1 MFIGGFME
9 NRDNV
14 SKAKKEIGKKFFFVR
29 IFLTLQI
36 STVLLPQPL
45 NASEWTYGTD
55 IQTNRFSISTKSIH
69 TGFSVNNEGALAVNE
84 NYVYVFHRT
93 GEIQILNISSQEVEL
108 SQTSIPFQD
117 FAQRAF
123 GERGLPGVKGAFY
136 DQFRKTLFVSS
147 TVIINECAYL
157 GVYSIF
163 VENAMNLAQPKLI
176 FLTPNCAPIPVLS
189 ETTGDITASNRQNQP
204 NISQAGGKIVADKK
218 HRIFLSIGN
227 FGDAWRSKKV
237 LDSAKNNSK
246 DLFGKII
253 ELRDINLKEIAT
265 YRVFATGFRNPSG
278 LTVINKSGAI
288 IEVENGPEGGDEI
301 NRVEF
306 GKNYGWPYVSLGH
319 PYSNSDG
326 KYSFGKF
333 PPYKQTTDYKNSMK
347 PIFSWVPSIAPSNV
361 VETPSSFSLNIS
373 GVDELVMG
381 TYRDLSL
388 HFLSISGNALIS
400 DEKVFLGYRIRDLTF
415 SSNNTLVILDD
426 NGNIHQL
433 NFEPRKN

>member
-1 MFIGGFME
+1 
-9 NRDNV
+9 
-14 SKAKKEIGKKFFFVR
+14 
-29 IFLTLQI
+29 L
-36 STVLLPQPL
+36 
-45 NASEWTYGTD
+45 
-55 IQTNRFSISTKSIH
+55 
-69 TGFSVNNEGALAVNE
+69 
-84 NYVYVFHRT
+84 RT
-93 GEIQILNISSQEVEL
+93 
-108 SQTSIPFQD
+108 
-117 FAQRAF
+117 
-123 GERGLPGVKGAFY
+123 
-136 DQFRKTLFVSS
+136 
-147 TVIINECAYL
+147 
-157 GVYSIF
+157 
-163 VENAMNLAQPKLI
+163 QPKLI
-176 FLTPNCAPIPVLS
+176 FSTPNCAPIPSLS
-189 ETTGDITASNRQNQP
+189 ETTGEITAFNRQNQP

-253 ELRDINLKEIAT
+253 ELRDINQNKMAT
-265 YRVFATGFRNPSG
+265 YRVFSTGFRNPSG
-278 LTVINKSGAI
+278 LTVIKISGAI

-306 GKNYGWPYVSLGH
+306 GKNYGWPHVSMGH

-326 KYSFGKF
+326 TYSFGEF
-333 PPYKQTTDYKNSMK
+333 PPYKQTTYYKNSME